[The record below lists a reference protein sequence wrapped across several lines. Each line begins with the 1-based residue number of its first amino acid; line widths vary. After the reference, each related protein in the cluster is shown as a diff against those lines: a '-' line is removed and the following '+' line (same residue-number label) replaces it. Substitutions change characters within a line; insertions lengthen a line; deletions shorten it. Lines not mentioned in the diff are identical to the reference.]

1 MKVVVAEIDPSLRT
15 DFQRKFD
22 TWGHEAVVVE
32 DGLEAWKAIKQHK
45 PDMVILNWELPTL
58 DGLDL
63 CEKIR
68 ESEELPYVYIIML
81 TEKSHDDYRVA
92 GFTMGV
98 DDFLVKPVDDVLVQ
112 SRSVVGTRIA
122 AYEGALTRQ
131 NEELRRQ
138 CEQMEAL
145 AETRDHQRVLAER
158 VARAAILSADA
169 CQPIEEPTAFV
180 ADNIKDLEASWSDME
195 ALLTSHIPA
204 GPDRER
210 LARIHGDMAATIEQ
224 IRNGLEP
231 ISNLMFRLTAHR
243 LEQNSGATAKTPE
256 A

>member
-112 SRSVVGTRIA
+112 SRIVVGTRIA

-145 AETRDHQRVLAER
+145 AATRDHQRVLAER

-169 CQPIEEPTAFV
+169 CHGIDEPTAFV
-180 ADNIKDLEASWSDME
+180 ADNIKVLEASLSE
-195 ALLTSHIPA
+195 IETLLTSHILA
-204 GPDRER
+204 GPERKR
-210 LARIHGDMAATIEQ
+210 LARIHREMAATTEQ

-231 ISNLMFRLTAHR
+231 FSNMMFRLMAHR
-243 LEQNSGATAKTPE
+243 FEQKSRATAET
-256 A
+256 AAG